1 MFLKTLGAATAAV
14 LLSAPAFSQSES
26 HHHTS
31 PQHIINGVAQQLSL
45 PHRSESRKAR
55 DPERHPAKTLAFF
68 GIKPDMKVVEL
79 WPGGGWYSDILAPY
93 LRDNG
98 QLTVASFDP
107 DKPPAYRGN
116 IEAGMRAHFAKFP
129 TVFDRVK
136 ILPFAPP
143 EAVDLGEPG
152 SVDAVLTFRSQHN
165 WLREYTLPQVYSA
178 AFKALKPGGIMGVV
192 QHRGQAG
199 TSADES
205 RKIGYTD
212 EALVIAV
219 AEKAGFILDGKSEI
233 NANPK
238 DNKDHPEGVWTL
250 PPSYRLGEQDRAKYQ
265 AIGESDRMTLRFRK
279 PH

>member
-14 LLSAPAFSQSES
+14 LLSTPVFSASDK
-26 HHHTS
+26 H
-31 PQHIINGVAQQLSL
+31 QHAKQYNIVSGITQQLDS
-45 PHRSESRKAR
+45 PHRSEAHKAR
-55 DPERHPAKTLAFF
+55 DSERHPAETLAFF
-68 GIKPDMKVVEL
+68 GVMPDMKVVEL

-93 LRDNG
+93 LRDKG

-107 DKPPAYRGN
+107 SKPPAYRGDIDAN
-116 IEAGMRAHFAKFP
+116 MRAHFAKFP
-129 TVFDRVK
+129 AVFDRAQ

-143 EAVDLGEPG
+143 EEIHLGEPN

-165 WLREYTLPQVYSA
+165 WLRDYTLPQVYSA
-178 AFKALKPGGIMGVV
+178 AFKTLKPGGIMGVV
-192 QHRGQAG
+192 QHRAVAG

-219 AEKAGFILDGKSEI
+219 AEKAGFVLDAKSEI

-238 DNKDHPEGVWTL
+238 DSKDHPKGVWAL

-279 PH
+279 PQ